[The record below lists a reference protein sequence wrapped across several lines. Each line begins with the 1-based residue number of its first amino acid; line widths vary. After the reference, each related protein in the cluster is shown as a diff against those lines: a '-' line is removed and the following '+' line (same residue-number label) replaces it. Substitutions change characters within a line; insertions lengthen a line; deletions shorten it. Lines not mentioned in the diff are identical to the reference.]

1 MKEVIK
7 SIIISPAYWAIIIP
21 ALVAVLTFYLTKRY
35 EIESEWKKEKLNH
48 YKVLISSLSKLDREG
63 EADDDIEKAIENFAL
78 AFNTIALVAPQAV
91 ISALIEFHKQ
101 CENKKDY
108 KEPLKK
114 LMLEIRKDIGLSKK
128 DNQKTFDF
136 YFVGSKPKN

>member
-21 ALVAVLTFYLTKRY
+21 ALVGVFTFYLTKRH
-35 EIESEWKKEKLNH
+35 EIESEWKKEKLDH
-48 YKVLISSLSKLDREG
+48 YRALISSISDLQKESGVDK
-63 EADDDIEKAIENFAL
+63 EKASENFAL
-78 AFNTIALVAPQAV
+78 AFNTIALVASQAV

-101 CENKKDY
+101 WGTGY
-108 KEPLKK
+108 QEPLKK
-114 LMLEIRKDIGLSKK
+114 LMLEIRKDIGLSKRDK
-128 DNQKTFDF
+128 QKTFDF